1 MGLYF
6 SQEKLKNGKF
16 HPINR
21 FMNNQFLDHKT
32 FRFTCLFAHLGPTM
46 VYCIDCECY
55 SYTCMYKQQTLE
67 LDFQQF
73 TRL

>member
-1 MGLYF
+1 
-6 SQEKLKNGKF
+6 
-16 HPINR
+16 
-21 FMNNQFLDHKT
+21 MNNQFLDHKP

-55 SYTCMYKQQTLE
+55 SYTCMYKQHTLE

-73 TRL
+73 TIL